1 MRYKGLLILVTA
13 IVLIVFVYLTNSEY
27 GMIGLLLLFV
37 LVLGTSI
44 YGMLKPKGEKK
55 YLYRHWLVI
64 LSSTSVFLLIFS
76 RIILM
81 KYWIGFWQLSDYLF
95 FTSVLFLLAFVI
107 ILIYSAYKNKEINFY
122 NSSDAVL
129 LIIPLILFF
138 LLELFHFKNSVSRES
153 IDRLENLRGLT
164 NISISNII
172 KQERDSIFID
182 TYELMEQIEIQLIEK
197 SGGITME
204 GNLANGNNTRL
215 PNSILLESGLFQ
227 KLESRVEEI
236 SSSIKDKEIQGTL
249 DRLFK
254 YFVKEDIEDNS
265 VTEMLYRL
273 SLFKLKLKVIEL
285 EIYAAQHCI

>member
-1 MRYKGLLILVTA
+1 MRYKGLLILIAA
-13 IVLIVFVYLTNSEY
+13 IVLSVFVYQNTNDY
-27 GMIGLLLLFV
+27 GIIGLLLLFV

-44 YGMLKPKGEKK
+44 YGMLKPKSEEK

-64 LSSTSVFLLIFS
+64 FSSTSVFLLIFS

-95 FTSVLFLLAFVI
+95 FTSVLLLLAFVI
-107 ILIYSAYKNKEINFY
+107 LLIYSAYKNKGINFY

-153 IDRLENLRGLT
+153 IDRIEGLRGFA
-164 NISISNII
+164 NISVENII
-172 KQERDSIFID
+172 KQDRDSSFME
-182 TYELMEQIEIQLIEK
+182 TYEIVERIEIQLIEK

-204 GNLANGNNTRL
+204 GILANGNNSRL
-215 PNSILLESGLFQ
+215 PNKIITSSGLFQ
-227 KLESRVEEI
+227 QLENRIEKL
-236 SSSIKDKEIQGTL
+236 SSSIENEEIQGKL
-249 DRLFK
+249 DRLYK
-254 YFVKEDIEDNS
+254 YILKENLNNNS

-273 SLFKLKLKVIEL
+273 SLFRLHLKSIEL
-285 EIYAAQHCI
+285 EQYAAQHCI